1 MQEVHMTKKKAWVTL
16 LVFIGLCSAPPSF
29 AQKVSLVILAPESVS
44 AADKVFEG
52 KLYKE
57 LVSAFLKGETFSPVY
72 DEESLSKTKP
82 TAAPSISLTSSYF
95 ISEGRFYF
103 AARLVDSRTLE
114 ILAGFSTEDKKQNT
128 QNVSSSAALTLSERF
143 LKRLLLAFS
152 KTGSKSV
159 AVMGFDGPS
168 AEVLTMASEVFTSD
182 LAQCPKFRLL
192 ERMHLDQVAGLYK
205 KFGFEHGE
213 FEHGEIVGADQIL
226 VGSAYQK
233 ENERVIQTRILE
245 VKDGKMIGARK
256 VSFPSQNP
264 LDFISMAETAS
275 NEICEGY
282 KY

>member
-1 MQEVHMTKKKAWVTL
+1 MQEVHMTKKKVWVTL
-16 LVFIGLCSAPPSF
+16 LVFIGLFSAPPSF
-29 AQKVSLVILAPESVS
+29 AQKVSLVILEPESVS

-82 TAAPSISLTSSYF
+82 TAAPSISLISSYF
-95 ISEGRFYF
+95 INEGRFYF

-143 LKRLLLAFS
+143 LKRLLLSFS
-152 KTGSKSV
+152 KTGNKSV

-192 ERMHLDQVAGLYK
+192 ERMHLDQVAELYK
-205 KFGFEHGE
+205 KFGFER
-213 FEHGEIVGADQIL
+213 GEIVGADQLL

-245 VKDGKMIGARK
+245 VKDGKMTGSRK

-282 KY
+282 KF